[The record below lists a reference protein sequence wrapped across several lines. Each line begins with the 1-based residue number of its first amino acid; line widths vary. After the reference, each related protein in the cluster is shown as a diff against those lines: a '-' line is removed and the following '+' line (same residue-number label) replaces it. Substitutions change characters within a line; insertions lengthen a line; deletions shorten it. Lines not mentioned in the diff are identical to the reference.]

1 MIIKGKIIEAKR
13 ASKEFGKRK
22 SEEKYWISLAD
33 VILTDSQKEELQNA
47 FKDAGKNFTPGWIKD
62 FKGYVNVATQYEI
75 PFRDIEGVEYSS
87 LEAAQTTGFKW
98 MGAEVKMSLNVKE
111 GAVYPKSIVFLTE
124 GAAVNAFAEFDE
136 ED

>member
-1 MIIKGKIIEAKR
+1 MIIKGKLIEAKR

-22 SEEKYWISLAD
+22 SEEKFWISLAN
-33 VILTDSQKEELQNA
+33 VTLSAQQEKELTDA

-62 FKGYVNVATQYEI
+62 FKGYVNVATQYEV

-87 LEAAQTTGFKW
+87 LEAAQSTGFKW
-98 MGAEVKMSLNVKE
+98 MGAEVKLSINVKD

-124 GAAVNAFAEFDE
+124 GAAVNVFAEFDE
-136 ED
+136 EE